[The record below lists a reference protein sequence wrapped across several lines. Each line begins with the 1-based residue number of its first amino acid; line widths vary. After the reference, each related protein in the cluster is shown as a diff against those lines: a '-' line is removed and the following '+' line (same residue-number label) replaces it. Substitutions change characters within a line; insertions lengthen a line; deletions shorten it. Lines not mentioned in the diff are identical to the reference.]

1 MFFVFNTNI
10 LPSPFSDFKD
20 GYHFAKSVMAPPA
33 EPIFVVHYERTLARD
48 TQSTMEMF
56 NDIGML
62 KNILKKNRVESV
74 HLIDSAKIGATTH
87 KTMHLLD
94 EVKESVVMLEDVQ
107 LRQIVC
113 RTIAGNELAWLVSK
127 AKRPH
132 GSDII
137 IYRR

>member
-1 MFFVFNTNI
+1 
-10 LPSPFSDFKD
+10 
-20 GYHFAKSVMAPPA
+20 MAPPA
-33 EPIFVVHYERTLARD
+33 EPIFVVHYERKLARD

-56 NDIGML
+56 NEIGML
-62 KNILKKNRVESV
+62 KSILKKNRVDSV
-74 HLIDSAKIGATTH
+74 YLIDSAKVGAITN

-94 EVKESVVMLEDVQ
+94 EVKESVVILEDVQ

-113 RTIAGNELAWLVSK
+113 RTTAGNELAWLVSK
-127 AKRPH
+127 AKSSN